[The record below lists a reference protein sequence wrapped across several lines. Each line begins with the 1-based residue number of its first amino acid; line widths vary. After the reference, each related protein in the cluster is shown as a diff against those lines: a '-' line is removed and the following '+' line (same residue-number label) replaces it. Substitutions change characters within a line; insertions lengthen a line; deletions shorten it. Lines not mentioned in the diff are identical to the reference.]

1 MQQQLNATI
10 NIPSDF
16 ILITKV
22 EYEQLLNNYSEG
34 KFISLKEL
42 AEHLDCSPQ
51 WLKENILFNP
61 RYKNDLKEFVHY
73 PSASGEK
80 YKIHMKKAFQ
90 YFDEHSISIFNR
102 KHK

>member
-16 ILITKV
+16 ILITKI
-22 EYEQLLNNYSEG
+22 EYEQLLKNNNEG

-42 AEHLDCSPQ
+42 GEHLDCSPQ
-51 WLKENILFNP
+51 WLKENLLFNP
-61 RYKNDLKEFVHY
+61 RYKKDLEQFIHY
-73 PSASGEK
+73 PTASGEK

-90 YFDEHSISIFNR
+90 YFDEHSISIFDR